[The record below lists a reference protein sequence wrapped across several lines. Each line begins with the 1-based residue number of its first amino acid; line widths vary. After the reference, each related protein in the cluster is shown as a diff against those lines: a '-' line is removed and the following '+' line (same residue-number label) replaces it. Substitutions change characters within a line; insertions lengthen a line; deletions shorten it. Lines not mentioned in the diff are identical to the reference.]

1 MPLRI
6 QMKRLDIALDRE
18 MFDDVITAAASSGFS
33 PLIRNTLSS
42 IKDTLQLK
50 EFPRKKAP
58 LKRRSFV
65 SFASQGLI
73 DGELLLHEEDST
85 MCYLKL
91 ESTTETSP
99 PRTGVY
105 ASISS
110 KVCLEAGA
118 ITRASKS
125 DVLDKL
131 CACVSAFLK
140 ERLPGTSGSPVFH
153 TLVWRN
159 NKLEKLRSEPGITS
173 YQFSENEKSLAVE
186 LRDRPLRSLALTL
199 KASGGMLLKDV
210 QTAAKKEGDAD
221 LVDRLSKLGLVQRE
235 FVIICRKTSQ
245 QINRLPDSQVL
256 KDLDKQGLLC
266 SCGRRLSEE
275 RVEEILTPS
284 ETAKKLLDGGKWLGA
299 ALLEE
304 LEKLGI
310 SEQGVL
316 LNFQQG
322 AEEVDAFFDVE
333 GELGIAELKDKEF
346 SLGHAYPFAGRI
358 GIYKPG
364 YALIVSTEQIA
375 PDVKEHF
382 AKIEPQAKVFYAGN
396 LGDLASTLE
405 EVVTEVR
412 NKRAL
417 ELVTQ
422 FDNLPA
428 LSFKIGELL
437 ASKLELQQSE
447 PEVKT
452 DGMYSAIDSSFLL

>member
-1 MPLRI
+1 MANSCFTKKTRQCAIFRPGE
-6 QMKRLDIALDRE
+6 RL
-18 MFDDVITAAASSGFS
+18 
-33 PLIRNTLSS
+33 
-42 IKDTLQLK
+42 
-50 EFPRKKAP
+50 PRP
-58 LKRRSFV
+58 
-65 SFASQGLI
+65 
-73 DGELLLHEEDST
+73 ST
-85 MCYLKL
+85 
-91 ESTTETSP
+91 P
-99 PRTGVY
+99 PRTWGVAMLRY
-105 ASISS
+105 AS

-131 CACVSAFLK
+131 CACVFTFLK

-245 QINRLPDSQVL
+245 QINILTDSQVL

-310 SEQGVL
+310 SRTRCPAKFSPAGGRRSRCVL
-316 LNFQQG
+316 
-322 AEEVDAFFDVE
+322 
-333 GELGIAELKDKEF
+333 
-346 SLGHAYPFAGRI
+346 
-358 GIYKPG
+358 
-364 YALIVSTEQIA
+364 
-375 PDVKEHF
+375 
-382 AKIEPQAKVFYAGN
+382 
-396 LGDLASTLE
+396 
-405 EVVTEVR
+405 
-412 NKRAL
+412 
-417 ELVTQ
+417 
-422 FDNLPA
+422 
-428 LSFKIGELL
+428 
-437 ASKLELQQSE
+437 
-447 PEVKT
+447 
-452 DGMYSAIDSSFLL
+452 